1 MPNPGNMRLPTGI
14 GPAILLLL
22 MLLFQSLGTGA
33 TESGSAEDSA
43 ANGQESADELAPL
56 CSNLDSPFRNSK
68 TAPDPNSPTMVV
80 QEGRKCRLPGTMANY
95 QPTRATEGRSEQSV
109 EAELISNNQMKPSLI
124 PLDFVHYAFSP
135 IYDFKDR
142 INDTIGLA
150 FGIDYSA
157 LVQRANYT
165 ESGHNTAASQVLRV
179 FGTWLQIGETDGNM
193 GLLVW
198 KTETRGAMGGLPTPR
213 DMGFD
218 TGSALSTANYKEL
231 DYWGITDLYWRQQFN
246 GGKFGFVVGHMD
258 PGDWAD
264 QYPLL
269 NAWTSFTNDAFYNN
283 PTEAIPKRGAGIAG
297 QWLLAEREYLAAGI
311 HDANGKDGKLDPSS
325 IFRNGEFFSW
335 VEYGFRSSS
344 KVSARQNFHLHLWHQ
359 DRLESECKDL
369 EESWGMAITQSVINS
384 SDNVWFVRLGYSEGE
399 APQMRRFIG
408 AGYSAR
414 ILGRDTLGIAT
425 SWGSPPDKSL
435 RSQVTSEVFY
445 RLQITQN
452 LTLTP
457 SLQLTYKPSYTEE
470 EDWIYIPGLRI
481 RMVF

>member
-1 MPNPGNMRLPTGI
+1 MPDSGKLRLPFGVWP
-14 GPAILLLL
+14 GALLLL
-22 MLLFQSLGTGA
+22 MLLCQSLVSWA
-33 TESGSAEDSA
+33 AEDGA
-43 ANGQESADELAPL
+43 RGGDTVDGEASADELAPM
-56 CSNLDSPFRNSK
+56 CSNLESPFLNSK
-68 TAPDPNSPTMVV
+68 TTPDPNNPTVVV
-80 QEGRKCRLPGTMANY
+80 QQGKKCRLPGTLANY
-95 QPTRATEGRSEQSV
+95 QPTSPQENRSEQSV
-109 EAELISNNQMKPSLI
+109 EAELTVNNQLKPSII

-135 IYDFKDR
+135 ISNFKDR
-142 INDTIGLA
+142 SNDTIGLA

-157 LVQRANYT
+157 LLQHANYT
-165 ESGHNTAASQVLRV
+165 ESGQNTAASQVLRV
-179 FGTWLQIGETDGNM
+179 YGTWLQVGETDGNM

-213 DMGFD
+213 EMGFD

-231 DYWGITDLYWRQQFN
+231 DYWGITDLYWRQQFD
-246 GGKFGFVVGHMD
+246 GGKFGLLVGHMD

-283 PTEAIPKRGAGIAG
+283 PTEAIPKRGAGIAA
-297 QWLLAEREYLAAGI
+297 QWVMADRDYLAAGI

-359 DRLESECKDL
+359 DRLESEGDDL
-369 EESWGMAITQSVINS
+369 EESWGMAITQSVIHRS
-384 SDNVWFVRLGYSEGE
+384 QNVWFVRLGYSEGE
-399 APQMRRFIG
+399 APQMRRFVG
-408 AGYSAR
+408 AGYSAK

-445 RLQITQN
+445 RLQVTQN
-452 LTLTP
+452 LTVTP

-481 RMVF
+481 RMMF